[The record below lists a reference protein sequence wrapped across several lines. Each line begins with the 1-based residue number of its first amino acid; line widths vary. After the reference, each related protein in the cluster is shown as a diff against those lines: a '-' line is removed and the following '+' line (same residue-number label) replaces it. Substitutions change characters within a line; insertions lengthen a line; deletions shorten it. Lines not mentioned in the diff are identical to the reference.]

1 MSVSI
6 SFPPYFCLAGSSG
19 PFHPS
24 FAFSVMVAHLFS
36 STFPSMFLICGLKVA
51 VWIIMFVLLNGRLSL
66 ILWFSQS
73 LSFINTLLV
82 TLSPPS
88 AHTHTLTHFHFSV
101 PLLDLCWPLKLMK
114 NTEKQPLHNIKSAQT
129 SAVTVEPPHLFDVL
143 CLEQLMLMANLKCFA
158 PPLLL
163 YSSLSVIF
171 VEIALTSE
179 MHVTHRY
186 FDVARPQMTIQP
198 GPVGMV
204 CVFELS
210 LPGQSAEVEK

>member
-1 MSVSI
+1 
-6 SFPPYFCLAGSSG
+6 
-19 PFHPS
+19 
-24 FAFSVMVAHLFS
+24 
-36 STFPSMFLICGLKVA
+36 
-51 VWIIMFVLLNGRLSL
+51 
-66 ILWFSQS
+66 
-73 LSFINTLLV
+73 
-82 TLSPPS
+82 
-88 AHTHTLTHFHFSV
+88 
-101 PLLDLCWPLKLMK
+101 MK

-186 FDVARPQMTIQP
+186 FDVARPQMAIQP

>member
-1 MSVSI
+1 MVGSL
-6 SFPPYFCLAGSSG
+6 SF
-19 PFHPS
+19 
-24 FAFSVMVAHLFS
+24 
-36 STFPSMFLICGLKVA
+36 
-51 VWIIMFVLLNGRLSL
+51 

-88 AHTHTLTHFHFSV
+88 AHTLTHTLTHFHFSV

-114 NTEKQPLHNIKSAQT
+114 NTEKQPRHNIKSAQT
-129 SAVTVEPPHLFDVL
+129 SAVTVEPPHLFDFL
-143 CLEQLMLMANLKCFA
+143 CLEQLMLMTNLKCFA
-158 PPLLL
+158 APLLL

-179 MHVTHRY
+179 MHITHRY
-186 FDVARPQMTIQP
+186 FDVACPQMTIRP
-198 GPVGMV
+198 RPVGMV

-210 LPGQSAEVEK
+210 LPGQSDEVVK